1 MHPRNAPR
9 LSAGPS
15 LAVALALACVLVA
28 ASAAQAAVLSGEGV
42 LSPRLAE
49 LAKPAVRD
57 AAPAEQARQL
67 SVASEGPGSLLR
79 DGNRVVVDVRFDRGA
94 GGSVDELR
102 GAGAEVLNAS
112 AQYQTVTVAAR
123 PDELQQLARVPQV
136 AGVKEVLTPI
146 THASTCPSGVVV
158 SQGEQQLRAGE
169 GEGAGNEDEFEA
181 RKLFG
186 ADGSGVTVGILSDS
200 FNRASKSI
208 EGGSIATKAEKDVEN
223 GDLPGPANTCSGQ
236 STPVDPLDD
245 SESEGED
252 EGRAMA
258 QIVHDLAP
266 GADLAFATAF
276 TSEIGFA
283 ENIERLAKP
292 SGEGGAEAKV
302 IADDVAYFE
311 EPFFQEGPV
320 GVAVT
325 NVSEDGVAYFSA
337 AGNDNLFNGGNEIA
351 SWEAPQFR
359 DSGSCPSAIGAFEAE
374 IGFSLNGSHCMDFN
388 PGAGIDNGFG
398 ITVEAGETLLVDLQ
412 WAEAWEGVSADLD
425 AFLIGPG
432 GGVVAGGVEDN
443 PAEGRPV
450 EILGWENE
458 SGSSKTVQLA
468 INRFSGGSPRL
479 KFGLLENGRGVSST
493 EYESSKGGDV
503 VGPTIFGHAGSP
515 SVVGIG
521 AIPYF
526 DSSEPE
532 PYSSRGPVTHY
543 FGPVQASGH
552 APKLVTPEVIGKPDV
567 TATDCADTTFF
578 ARFRRFLPVSEEP
591 EKSWHFCGTSAA
603 APHAAAVAALMLEEE
618 PAAEPA
624 QIRAALV
631 ESAVPVGG
639 FGPCAVGGGLIEAVG
654 AVNLIATGEAGVPPG
669 ACLPPESGPWIE
681 PEGGSTG
688 GETVVVP
695 TPPPEPLPQANT
707 SPKSK
712 RRSVRT
718 FFLKHP
724 RAVVRTRGRRVRVV
738 FRFGANEHGVVFLCN
753 IDSGPFHPCRARFVH
768 RFTLGRHSV
777 RVKARDADGNVDK
790 TPAVFRFKVKRIG
803 HG

>member
-28 ASAAQAAVLSGEGV
+28 ASAAQAAVLSGGT
-42 LSPRLAE
+42 LSPRLTE

-57 AAPAEQARQL
+57 ASPAEQARQL

-123 PDELQQLARVPQV
+123 PDELQQLARVPQI

-186 ADGSGVTVGILSDS
+186 VDGSGVTVGILSDS

-223 GDLPGPANTCSGQ
+223 GDLPGSANTCSGQ
-236 STPVDPLDD
+236 SAPVDVLDD

-320 GVAVT
+320 GVAAT

-412 WAEAWEGVSADLD
+412 WAEAWEGVSTNLD

-532 PYSSRGPVTHY
+532 PYSSRGPVTYY
-543 FGPVQASGH
+543 FGPVQGSTSTP

-567 TATDCADTTFF
+567 AATDCGSTTFF
-578 ARFRRFLPVSEEP
+578 ARFRRYFPEEP
-591 EKSWHFCGTSAA
+591 KAWHFCGTSAA

-654 AVNLIATGEAGVPPG
+654 AVGLIASGEAGTPKPP
-669 ACLPPESGPWIE
+669 CLPPESGPWIE
-681 PEGGSTG
+681 PEEAGSAS
-688 GETVVVP
+688 VP
-695 TPPPEPLPQANT
+695 PVTPAPAPPQ
-707 SPKSK
+707 SPPKT
-712 RRSVRT
+712 RRKLST
-718 FFLKHP
+718 LFLKHP
-724 RAVVRTRGRRVRVV
+724 RAVVRTHGRRAKVV
-738 FRFGANEHGVVFLCN
+738 FRFGADVPRVVFLCN
-753 IDSGPFHPCRARFVH
+753 VDGGPYHPCPARFVH
-768 RFTLGRHSV
+768 RFSLGRHTV
-777 RVKARDADGNVDK
+777 RVKARDADGNFDK
-790 TPAVFRFKVKRIG
+790 TPAVFHFRVKRVR
-803 HG
+803 HP